1 MTLKIQEFR
10 AEKLIN
16 SGKILLIAAVV
27 SISLYSCKGSTE
39 AETENLKEAKEDVVD
54 ATQELSEARKDSIVQ
69 YASYRVEIDKR
80 LIENDKNIA
89 LIRANIK
96 KQKASIRMQLEKD
109 LDVLMEKNE
118 AFRTAIK
125 NNQDG
130 IYSKWETFKT
140 DLNTN
145 MDDLGKSI
153 SEMANK
159 NK

>member
-39 AETENLKEAKEDVVD
+39 AENLKEAKEDVVD

-69 YASYRVEIDKR
+69 YASYRVEMDKR